1 MKSAKAA
8 KLVVL
13 ENSDPIS
20 AETEAIQSRIRKR
33 AFDLSQMRP
42 PDAHELYDWIMA
54 ESQVISVPPVKLVEK
69 DGTFHVTFAVA
80 GVSPDD
86 LNVMVARDQILLK
99 AESMHEANADDGIV
113 HMSDFK
119 SATVFR
125 SVNLP
130 EPIDVKSAK
139 VDFEHGLVHVSAN
152 KEGTVAEAP
161 KRAAPT
167 RKATAKKSR
176 SKLP

>member
-1 MKSAKAA
+1 MARAKAA

-13 ENSDPIS
+13 DSSDPIS
-20 AETEAIQSRIRKR
+20 AETEAIQKRIRQR

-54 ESQVISVPPVKLVEK
+54 ESQVISVPPVKVVEK
-69 DGTFHVTFAVA
+69 DGKFHLTFAVA
-80 GVSPDD
+80 GVNPDD
-86 LNVMVARDQILLK
+86 VNVMVSRDQILLK
-99 AESMHEANADDGIV
+99 AESMQEENTVDGIV

-125 SVNLP
+125 SVSLP
-130 EPIDVKSAK
+130 EPIDVNSAK
-139 VDFEHGLVHVSAN
+139 VDFGHGLVHVSVA
-152 KEGTVAEAP
+152 KEGAAETAP
-161 KRAAPT
+161 KRATT
-167 RKATAKKSR
+167 RKAPARKTR